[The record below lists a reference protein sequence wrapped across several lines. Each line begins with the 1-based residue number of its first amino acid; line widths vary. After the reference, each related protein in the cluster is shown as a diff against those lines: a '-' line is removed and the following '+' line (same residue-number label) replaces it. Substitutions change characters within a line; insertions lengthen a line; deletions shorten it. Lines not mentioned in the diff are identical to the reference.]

1 MMMFVWRKKTILIQE
16 EEGVRKNEKLEN
28 ENTSRENKKK
38 R

>member
-1 MMMFVWRKKTILIQE
+1 MMMFVWRKKTILIQ

-28 ENTSRENKKK
+28 ENTSRKNKKK